1 VDMQTGVECW
11 PEYDVCTEP
20 SASPDNECWC
30 DLYWENPCPC
40 NCSGLTSDACH
51 QAECIDDAC
60 VVVPIDCDDG
70 NECTDDS
77 CDPCACPNGCENT
90 DKPDGTACDDNCGVC
105 QGGACVD
112 KCDAGQVCCGGTCC
126 DEPCCGAI
134 CCATGYTCCN
144 DTLCCPP
151 EWTCCDSACCDPVC
165 EICSNG
171 VCEITCDD
179 YDLCTIDS
187 CVEGECVYVEIDCD
201 DEDPCT
207 EDSCCSDP
215 SPEGQEGCI
224 NDDPALGC
232 TIIPEDVSGCAGGEA
247 ELSFTICNTEVDT
260 NGCVENYTWE
270 LVEADPP
277 PDPPG
282 PVFDNLPLSGSVSL
296 APQACTEVTPTVQI
310 SGAAEPAGV
319 DIGLTVTSY
328 GTDLCNTNGPIP
340 GGCCATLPV
349 TVELLVNL
357 TFDSVPEAD
366 ETGPGGFLCV
376 GELQVLCIAVAGGVT
391 QGTVELLVA
400 GGAERIDLYEDR
412 GGSRRVRRSMVWDV
426 SELPKLLWVEGL
438 AASDSP
444 RDVELLARYTGP
456 DGPCED
462 RVYLT
467 VVQPDLD
474 VDSDN
479 DGSID
484 PDNSGTDDPIEEDA
498 PGKILCVNDDFDEGK
513 TDASGVPVPDYA
525 DASPV
530 NSNGTALVLDDLI
543 PCVRTILPEDDAVYA
558 DAVITLSVA
567 GGAGSVRV
575 LAVRPGATAPFDDDW
590 MVVPFGANLC
600 YSHFLSTGPCTGF
613 DWYVEGLTPGGAE
626 LELTFERDSAIC
638 EDLVALTVLQVE
650 LTFDSVSE
658 ADEENPGGFLC
669 LNDDDDNDDGTADK
683 DDVGPTTG
691 EDDLRALV
699 IDVAGG
705 LTEGTVELS
714 ITEGADKV
722 TVYEN
727 PDRSSPV
734 TLPDSWEVNELPVT
748 LWVEGVE
755 TSLAP
760 RDVQLKADYTSLDG
774 SCADQV
780 YLTVIQ
786 VDLDGDVDHDGDID
800 DADDALEHQLP
811 GVITLCN
818 VDDDDEDGNKDNQGP
833 EANTIDDG
841 PSANDHEDLAPIV
854 LRGMPDLPVNW
865 TVSLTLHSSTNGPPA
880 VGDDGMVRVFS
891 ALMPGPDVAVILGP
905 GSTSFDLPD
914 SASHGVD
921 LTSLRAGDLDLGVEG
936 LKFAAEVMLRAA
948 LLDETLTVRSSD
960 DIQLKVAPLI
970 LLGHLQSAD
979 RSFVSQ
985 VTCYGA
991 GPESTAYCNT
1001 RFPDATPP
1009 GVTDDVIPTGLN
1021 GACDRWAQD
1030 EFQIGFAEA
1039 PYKSMYVLLDSK
1051 RDGYLDAFTN
1061 ARAADGGLL
1070 GPDFGHVQI
1079 DDGTAAN
1086 SLDSFGNLEV
1096 SPPCS
1101 SNGVDYP
1108 FGRIYYGDGGTG
1120 GRHMD
1125 PDLREFLER
1134 QKVQSPVTFDSDWL
1148 LVGHVDEFMSI
1159 VPNPYATH
1167 GWTVLLAS
1175 PEYALDILDSNG
1187 VNPGVDPL
1195 LNIPRYEDHNI
1206 PPPPQPYYDYVVSN
1220 LGDLLAR
1227 PLGLNTPVSG
1237 TSIREYNSDPV
1248 QPIMDSLKYD
1258 IMDAFG
1264 LEFSQDIADVPVLF
1278 NRDGVGAVAITPGLA
1293 NGAVYGDVYIAPDQF
1308 LHQHDTGV
1316 PEEDTDLDFQLDTG
1330 EDLNTNGLL
1339 DTHRDPFH
1347 EALADDEVLPSGI
1360 TANYIDDW
1368 QVYHLNEGE
1377 VHCSSN
1383 EQREIPVSPKWWE
1396 TVP

>member
-1 VDMQTGVECW
+1 MEGR
-11 PEYDVCTEP
+11 TEG
-20 SASPDNECWC
+20 E
-30 DLYWENPCPC
+30 EEK
-40 NCSGLTSDACH
+40 
-51 QAECIDDAC
+51 QALNRWKYRA
-60 VVVPIDCDDG
+60 
-70 NECTDDS
+70 N
-77 CDPCACPNGCENT
+77 
-90 DKPDGTACDDNCGVC
+90 DDNLRPL
-105 QGGACVD
+105 
-112 KCDAGQVCCGGTCC
+112 T
-126 DEPCCGAI
+126 
-134 CCATGYTCCN
+134 
-144 DTLCCPP
+144 
-151 EWTCCDSACCDPVC
+151 
-165 EICSNG
+165 
-171 VCEITCDD
+171 
-179 YDLCTIDS
+179 
-187 CVEGECVYVEIDCD
+187 
-201 DEDPCT
+201 
-207 EDSCCSDP
+207 
-215 SPEGQEGCI
+215 
-224 NDDPALGC
+224 
-232 TIIPEDVSGCAGGEA
+232 VS
-247 ELSFTICNTEVDT
+247 I
-260 NGCVENYTWE
+260 
-270 LVEADPP
+270 
-277 PDPPG
+277 
-282 PVFDNLPLSGSVSL
+282 
-296 APQACTEVTPTVQI
+296 APEVT
-310 SGAAEPAGV
+310 E
-319 DIGLTVTSY
+319 
-328 GTDLCNTNGPIP
+328 
-340 GGCCATLPV
+340 
-349 TVELLVNL
+349 
-357 TFDSVPEAD
+357 
-366 ETGPGGFLCV
+366 
-376 GELQVLCIAVAGGVT
+376 
-391 QGTVELLVA
+391 GTVELLLA

-412 GGSRRVRRSMVWDV
+412 GGSRRVRGSMVWDV
-426 SELPKLLWVEGL
+426 SELPKLLWVEGI

-444 RDVELLARYTGP
+444 RDVKLAARYTGP

-467 VVQPDLD
+467 VAEPDLD

-484 PDNSGTDDPIEEDA
+484 PDNSGTDDPIEEDS

-513 TDASGVPVPDYA
+513 ADAGGDPVPDHA
-525 DASPV
+525 DTSPV

-914 SASHGVD
+914 AASHGVD
-921 LTSLRAGDLDLGVEG
+921 LTSLRAGDVELGVEG
-936 LKFAAEVMLRAA
+936 LEFAAEVMLRAE

-970 LLGHLQSAD
+970 LLGHLQSAE

-985 VTCYGA
+985 ITCYGA

-1001 RFPDATPP
+1001 RFPDATPA

-1061 ARAADGGLL
+1061 ARATDGGLL

-1101 SNGVDYP
+1101 SNGVGYP

-1125 PDLREFLER
+1125 PDLRAFLER

-1159 VPNPYATH
+1159 VPDASGTY
-1167 GWTVLLAS
+1167 GWKVLIA
-1175 PEYALDILDSNG
+1175 DSGLG
-1187 VNPGVDPL
+1187 VTLLQGVDPNL
-1195 LNIPRYEDHNI
+1195 HIPRYIHFNI
-1206 PPPPQPYYDYVVSN
+1206 GGHVVVTTEQ
-1220 LGDLLAR
+1220 LLQR
-1227 PLGLNTPVSG
+1227 PLDAPLPQAG
-1237 TSIREYNSDPV
+1237 TVIDYNSNGGEVDTILDGLKGNV
-1248 QPIMDSLKYD
+1248 QS
-1258 IMDAFG
+1258 AFG
-1264 LEFSQDIADVPVLF
+1264 LTSSDFISAPVLF
-1278 NRDGVGAVAITPGLA
+1278 NRVPSYHGGTAAAITPDLA
-1293 NGAVYGDVYIAPDQF
+1293 NGGVYPGVYVTADQF
-1308 LHQHDTGV
+1308 LHVYGTGAV
-1316 PEEDTDLDFQLDTG
+1316 EEDADLDFQLDTG
-1330 EDLNTNGLL
+1330 EDLNTNGML
-1339 DTHRDPFH
+1339 DTLRDRFH
-1347 EALADDEVLPSGI
+1347 IHLDGALAPTSVTP
-1360 TANYIDDW
+1360 TYIDDW
-1368 QVYHLNEGE
+1368 AVYHVNDGE

-1383 EQREIPVSPKWWE
+1383 EERSIPTTVHWWE
-1396 TVP
+1396 